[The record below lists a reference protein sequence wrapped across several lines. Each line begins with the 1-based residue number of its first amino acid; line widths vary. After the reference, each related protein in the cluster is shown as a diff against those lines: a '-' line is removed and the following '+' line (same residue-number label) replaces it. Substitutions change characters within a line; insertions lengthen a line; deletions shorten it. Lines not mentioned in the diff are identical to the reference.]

1 VLLASGFVDEKVDV
15 VVESGWD
22 VMSVLVLVVA
32 LVQAGPSGRSILVE
46 VAVAE

>member
-1 VLLASGFVDEKVDV
+1 MLLASGFGREKVDE

-22 VMSVLVLVVA
+22 VMSVLVIEVVLVR
-32 LVQAGPSGRSILVE
+32 AGPSCRSILVE